1 MFMKKYLK
9 LFVVFAVIGL
19 MLSTSIVQA
28 ENSGSSDVKN
38 SGPGKVRLFNG
49 ELKEN
54 REAFREKIKTERKA
68 FTDDL
73 KAKRVAF
80 MAEVKAKKDEWRAAK
95 TDAKKRFCE
104 AANNMVTR
112 KFEMAI
118 SQLEKFQTR
127 VGEIIAELEA
137 DDKNTTLATESL
149 NLSKQKLEE
158 AKTKLADLKELIPEG
173 GCENMTSEIF
183 GNIKLGAREA
193 KDLLKES
200 REALHQT
207 IKEIKSLREEDR
219 SSNL

>member
-49 ELKEN
+49 ELKENREAFRENVKEN

-112 KFEMAI
+112 KFEMAY
-118 SQLEKFQTR
+118 LR
-127 VGEIIAELEA
+127 
-137 DDKNTTLATESL
+137 TLHWDYIPVATSV
-149 NLSKQKLEE
+149 
-158 AKTKLADLKELIPEG
+158 
-173 GCENMTSEIF
+173 
-183 GNIKLGAREA
+183 R
-193 KDLLKES
+193 
-200 REALHQT
+200 
-207 IKEIKSLREEDR
+207 
-219 SSNL
+219 

>member
-1 MFMKKYLK
+1 MKKYLK

-19 MLSTSIVQA
+19 MLSTSVVQA
-28 ENSGSSDVKN
+28 EDSDSSDVKN

-49 ELKEN
+49 ELKDN

-173 GCENMTSEIF
+173 GCE
-183 GNIKLGAREA
+183 
-193 KDLLKES
+193 
-200 REALHQT
+200 
-207 IKEIKSLREEDR
+207 
-219 SSNL
+219 